1 VLFPRIRRR
10 PNTGTT
16 AHDDCTADDQRGEPG
31 VSGFFLAKPL
41 RAERGVVTQIF
52 TSWNQMASWLSQLQ
66 GLQGAAS
73 SSGQEFTNHFRLSGR
88 RILSRHSH

>member
-1 VLFPRIRRR
+1 VRFPRIRRR

-41 RAERGVVTQIF
+41 RAERGVVSPIGIEPLG
-52 TSWNQMASWLSQLQ
+52 NQ
-66 GLQGAAS
+66 
-73 SSGQEFTNHFRLSGR
+73 QEGTDCA
-88 RILSRHSH
+88 